1 MKSNLQAHPAASMFP
16 MIPQDELEALSA
28 DIGANGLLDP
38 VVLFQG
44 KILDGRNRAKA
55 CEMAGVRVETVA
67 WRPRNG
73 EGPIAYAIAK
83 NLHRRHL
90 SASQRAAL
98 AVEVLPKLEAEAR
111 AAKATAG
118 ASSAP
123 GRPAEKDGQ
132 KVDQVSREPRASDR
146 AAELLGTNRQYVSDA
161 KKISQ
166 DAPELLEKVKTGE
179 LNIREAR
186 AQAKAKVDSDN
197 SQKEELW
204 KDIEIMKRSQL
215 LEGAT
220 VVVNLKLEPLLASW
234 AEREGLLVRVDRQS
248 KWGNPFLLGEDG
260 DRDQVCDAYRDHY
273 LPHKPSLLADAHL
286 LQGRALGCWCSPLRC
301 HADCLVDE
309 AQ

>member
-1 MKSNLQAHPAASMFP
+1 MKSNLEAHPAASMFP
-16 MIPQDELEALSA
+16 MIPQDELEALST

-38 VVLFQG
+38 VVLFEG

-98 AVEVLPKLEAEAR
+98 AVEVLPMLEVEAKGR
-111 AAKATAG
+111 MLAG
-118 ASSAP
+118 VADP
-123 GRPAEKDGQ
+123 DQ
-132 KVDQVSREPRASDR
+132 KVAQGSREPQSSDR

-186 AQAKAKVDSDN
+186 AQAKAKVDSNN

-204 KDIEIMKRSQL
+204 NDTEIAKRSQL
-215 LEGAT
+215 LDGQT